1 MMYTFLCLLQ
11 VLLLSFLP
19 KNNFYHKNTL
29 LVLLNKNVGPGFT
42 EFQIPRKSFGQHF
55 ANEKV
60 SVRLFQEKMSVVTN
74 WKKINFG
81 NWKGLL
87 GTVSDQDLIWLLN
100 FYPIQF
106 HNRIETLDR
115 RCATEGSTEV
125 CSPPLGVGGLGG
137 KAPHYHNPE
146 WYLAKANTV

>member
-1 MMYTFLCLLQ
+1 MFCTGFIY
-11 VLLLSFLP
+11 
-19 KNNFYHKNTL
+19 
-29 LVLLNKNVGPGFT
+29 VGPGFT
-42 EFQIPRKSFGQHF
+42 EFSIHRKSFGQHF

-60 SVRLFQEKMSVVTN
+60 SVRLFQEKMSVVKHSPN
-74 WKKINFG
+74 
-81 NWKGLL
+81 GLL
-87 GTVSDQDLIWLLN
+87 GTGSDQDLIWLLN
-100 FYPIQF
+100 FDPIQF